1 MKVYALKCYL
11 GFALAL
17 SLGLSAA
24 HIETSAQ
31 EVSKTDQKPDPVEQV
46 PLPGTYPHAL
56 LSLTS
61 DSGAFSPYAFLVDK
75 STRTLTV
82 WRNENDKPK
91 LVGAWSADIG
101 RQGGDKVAEGDLKT
115 PEGIYFFQTMMD
127 GAKLDFNQYGVRIF
141 TMDYPNY
148 FDKLEKKTG
157 SGIWLHAIPDSKSL
171 LRGSRGCVVVRNKV
185 IEELA
190 QYIDLKKTPIV
201 VINQVNYLT
210 EAQWTDQRKVFSQW
224 LEDWRQ
230 TWMGKDFDKYMD
242 QYSERFI
249 GNGMTK
255 TQWRA
260 YKKNLGDNYKF
271 IEVNLKDVQI
281 FNHGTKIVL
290 RFLQDYKSD
299 KKKDFG
305 AKILYAM
312 KNGERYEI
320 VGETWMPMRLP
331 KSASAPAT
339 ANASDVPVIGKPT
352 AVSGSASGTD
362 RQ

>member
-1 MKVYALKCYL
+1 MKVYALKCHL
-11 GFALAL
+11 GFILTFTLAF
-17 SLGLSAA
+17 GAT
-24 HIETSAQ
+24 HIETFAQ
-31 EVSKTDQKPDPVEQV
+31 EVSKTDQKADPVEQV

-82 WRNENDKPK
+82 WRNEGDRPK
-91 LVGAWSADIG
+91 LVGAWPADIG
-101 RQGGDKVAEGDLKT
+101 RQVGDKLAEGDFKT

-127 GAKLDFNQYGVRIF
+127 GAKVDFNQYGVRIF

-148 FDKLEKKTG
+148 FDKLDKKTG

-210 EAQWTDQRKVFSQW
+210 AAQWNDQRKVFSQW
-224 LEDWRQ
+224 LESWRK

-242 QYSERFI
+242 QYSERFV
-249 GNGMTK
+249 GNGMNK
-255 TQWRA
+255 AQWRA
-260 YKKNLGDNYKF
+260 YKKNLGNNYKF

-290 RFLQDYKSD
+290 RFLQEYTSD

-320 VGETWMPMRLP
+320 VGETWTPMARP
-331 KSASAPAT
+331 EAAT
-339 ANASDVPVIGKPT
+339 ATTASDVPLIGKPT
-352 AVSGSASGTD
+352 AVSGSASGSKTE
-362 RQ
+362 

>member
-1 MKVYALKCYL
+1 MKAHALKCYL
-11 GFALAL
+11 ALGLALAT
-17 SLGLSAA
+17 A
-24 HIETSAQ
+24 HIGTLAE
-31 EVSKTDQKPDPVEQV
+31 EVSKSDQKPDPVEQV
-46 PLPGTYPHAL
+46 PAPGTYPHAL

-91 LVGAWSADIG
+91 LVGAWPADIG
-101 RQGGDKVAEGDLKT
+101 RNGGDKEAEGDAKT
-115 PEGIYFFQTMMD
+115 PEGIYFFQTTMD
-127 GAKLDFNQYGVRIF
+127 GAKVDFSKYGVRIF

-185 IEELA
+185 IQELA
-190 QYIDLKKTPIV
+190 QYITLKKTPIV
-201 VINQVNYLT
+201 VINHVDYLT
-210 EAQWTDQRKVFSQW
+210 EAQWNEQRKTFSAW
-224 LEDWRQ
+224 LENWRQ

-242 QYSERFI
+242 LYSERFI

-255 TQWRA
+255 AQWRA
-260 YKKNLGDNYKF
+260 YKKNLGELYKY
-271 IEVNLKDVQI
+271 IEVSLKDVQI
-281 FNHGTKIVL
+281 FNHGTKIVV

-299 KKKDFG
+299 KKQDYG

-312 KNGERYEI
+312 KVGERYEI
-320 VGETWMPMRLP
+320 VGETWKPMRAP
-331 KSASAPAT
+331 PAT
-339 ANASDVPVIGKPT
+339 KTAAAPT
-352 AVSGSASGTD
+352 SGN
-362 RQ
+362 

>member
-1 MKVYALKCYL
+1 MISRTLKFY
-11 GFALAL
+11 LAL
-17 SLGLSAA
+17 SLALVLAQSGTLSRAVA
-24 HIETSAQ
+24 E
-31 EVSKTDQKPDPVEQV
+31 EVPKSDQKPDPIEQV
-46 PLPGTYPHAL
+46 PAAGTFPHAL

-61 DSGAFSPYAFLVDK
+61 ETGAFSQFALLVDK

-91 LVGAWSADIG
+91 LVGAWPADIG
-101 RQGGDKVAEGDLKT
+101 RKGGDKSSEGDFRT
-115 PEGIYFFQTMMD
+115 PEGIYFFQTKMD
-127 GAKLDFNQYGVRIF
+127 GAKVNFAEYGVRIF
-141 TMDYPNY
+141 TLDYPNY
-148 FDKLEKKTG
+148 FDKLDKKTG

-201 VINQVNYLT
+201 VINKVDYLT
-210 EAQWTDQRKVFSQW
+210 ESQWNDQRKVFSQW
-224 LEDWRQ
+224 LEDWRT
-230 TWMGKDFDKYMD
+230 TWMGKDFDKYMAL
-242 QYSERFI
+242 YSDRFI

-255 TQWRA
+255 DQWRA

-281 FNHGTKIVL
+281 FNHGTKIVV

-299 KKKDFG
+299 KKKDYG

-312 KNGERYEI
+312 KNGDKYEI
-320 VGETWMPMRLP
+320 VGETWMPMRAAAAP
-331 KSASAPAT
+331 KT
-339 ANASDVPVIGKPT
+339 A
-352 AVSGSASGTD
+352 AVT
-362 RQ
+362 Q

>member
-1 MKVYALKCYL
+1 MTAYALKSY
-11 GFALAL
+11 LAL
-17 SLGLSAA
+17 GLALILTQIGTPSRSLA
-24 HIETSAQ
+24 E
-31 EVSKTDQKPDPVEQV
+31 EVSKSDQKPDPIEQV
-46 PLPGTYPHAL
+46 PATGTYPHAL

-91 LVGAWSADIG
+91 LVGAWPADIG
-101 RQGGDKVAEGDLKT
+101 RAGGDKVAEGDFKT
-115 PEGIYFFQTMMD
+115 PEGIYFFQTKMD
-127 GAKLDFNQYGVRIF
+127 GAKVDFSQYGVRIF

-201 VINQVNYLT
+201 VINQVNYLN
-210 EAQWTDQRKVFSQW
+210 ESQWTEQRKVFAQW
-224 LEDWRQ
+224 LEDWRT
-230 TWMGKDFDKYMD
+230 TWMGKDFDKYMAL
-242 QYSERFI
+242 YSERFI
-249 GNGMTK
+249 GNGMNK
-255 TQWRA
+255 EQWRA

-271 IEVNLKDVQI
+271 IDVNLKDVQI
-281 FNHGTKIVL
+281 FNHGTKIVV

-299 KKKDFG
+299 KKKDYG

-312 KNGERYEI
+312 KVDNHYEI
-320 VGETWMPMRLP
+320 VGETWTPMRTRKSDSAEAPAAAGLP
-331 KSASAPAT
+331 TGTPMPSNSSAST
-339 ANASDVPVIGKPT
+339 TPVN
-352 AVSGSASGTD
+352 
-362 RQ
+362 